1 MAHKILYKKRQKPVM
16 EHFFTCPYCW
26 EQISMILD
34 NTEEVSDYI
43 EDCEVCC
50 RPIELFFKFSADVLV
65 SFETNKMEGI

>member
-1 MAHKILYKKRQKPVM
+1 M

-34 NTEEVSDYI
+34 PQEESSKYI

-50 RPIELFFKFSADVLV
+50 RPIELFFLFSGEHLT
-65 SFETNKMEGI
+65 SFEAQKMEGI

>member
-1 MAHKILYKKRQKPVM
+1 M

-34 NTEEVSDYI
+34 LQEEMTEYI

-50 RPIELFFKFSADVLV
+50 RPIVL
-65 SFETNKMEGI
+65 SFNFMDENLIHFRAHKIDGI

>member
-1 MAHKILYKKRQKPVM
+1 M

-34 NTEEVSDYI
+34 NTEEVSNYI

-50 RPIELFFKFSADVLV
+50 RPIELSFKFLGENLV
-65 SFETNKMEGI
+65 SFDASVMEGI